1 MQLSVLVETVDG
13 RVHAFDALSGEK
25 LWESETEGALV
36 RTSITPQRSSD
47 LSPKAAIVPGVDG
60 QLYSI
65 KLGSQAIQ
73 KLGVKASDVVQVSP
87 NIAGDGSIVLGSK
100 RDAVFVIHPLTG
112 EVLSKITSE
121 DLESPKKV
129 SEIFDKHFAKIVLE
143 GSMGGVE
150 SGQSTPNLGL
160 VNRKRGGREDIHTDG
175 GLAVPK
181 VKGMEGSEGSVGEDV
196 MDKLQPVLLSR
207 TEYVIKAFNHK
218 HNEELWNV
226 SYTDCKQLSASEG
239 LAMLGGEDPFK
250 PDTDLSGDKLLNGPH
265 MKQFSKLAETLR
277 VFTTVDNTIRVANTR
292 KNMAPLWSEQ
302 LDSTPVAASLSDSIS
317 GHVHNIKLWSDEDE
331 SRGEEGNILVGIH
344 AGGIFIMPN
353 LKNDLRLGTGTEPAG
368 DWGSNA
374 LAVPREIGSRLSS
387 VMDVR
392 GGGKSLMTF
401 PLEDGS
407 KDVQTMESLPVFFTQ
422 KKTKK
427 EDESKGNDLDANV
440 PARKEPPR
448 GSKWTTFY
456 MALMTLLIAVLFTFG
471 GYLYEYYSNIENTQK
486 QLREEMEKIEKMEK
500 TDIQSPQVS
509 NRKKIANEEV
519 MIGNLIVSPKIL
531 GYGSAGTIVFEGS
544 LNHRKVAVK
553 RLLREFFHMA
563 EKEIKA
569 LIVSDAHPS
578 VLRCFAMEQDEEF
591 IYLALERCQGTL
603 HEFVNSQKFNKMV
616 SEVVPLRMTSRQ
628 DVARNRSIVCQDFD
642 VVRIAVPPA
651 LLEMISDI
659 GKAISALH
667 AMGIVHR
674 DLKPQNVLLTRANKA
689 KVSDMGL
696 SKQLQAEQSSFDGTG
711 MGSSGWQAP
720 EVLLQKQQQ
729 LQRQS
734 SIADMQ
740 DRPGSLKPVP
750 EEGSGGMNSSTSK
763 GGDSNDSAEYNTSG
777 IRHTKAVD
785 VFSFGCIIFY
795 TLTRHHPFG
804 DHIVQRDHNILNAK
818 FDLKPMSM
826 LRMHFGGHDG
836 VEADKWKRTKA
847 EGRKE
852 LESKENKD
860 GDSVAAGD
868 GPGDRK
874 EGDAG
879 EGAKDEAAG
888 DKGQGES
895 GQAEADGKE
904 GKPEAYVPT
913 WRRKSREKVHSFS
926 SRPRMA
932 DTTLKI
938 AYISWYEANNLV
950 YAMITKNPRER
961 PKMKAVMAHPFWWD
975 FERRVNFIVNLSHR
989 MEKED
994 TVTNPALLRS
1004 LENYGNE
1011 VLNKRPWHKQID
1023 KTLWEESKQFRN
1035 YSVYSLR
1042 DLMRMIRNKVGH
1054 YRDNSDEVKEIL
1066 GPVPNGVYTYFATT
1080 FPKLFMALYSFAC
1093 KNLRSDPLL
1102 QRYFPDDVTPGDM
1115 VPFFME
1121 ETRPLDLYNDAGSA
1135 AVLVKEDEEYPR
1147 RPGEPVCEYFVKSG
1161 WCRYSN
1167 TCRFDHPP
1175 EYKVERNSIG
1185 YPLRP
1190 NQPECGH
1197 FARNGVC
1204 KFGAACKFSHP
1215 EKYLDP
1221 ANREKHSAPSREKH
1235 NPASRDKRG
1244 RTSSR

>member
-1 MQLSVLVETVDG
+1 MQVSVLVETVDG

-65 KLGSQAIQ
+65 RLGSQAIQ

-100 RDAVFVIHPLTG
+100 RDTVFVIHPLTG
-112 EVLSKITSE
+112 EVLSKITSD
-121 DLESPKKV
+121 DLQSPAKV

-143 GSMGGVE
+143 DSVGGVG
-150 SGQSTPNLGL
+150 SGQQSTQNLGL
-160 VNRKRGGREDIHTDG
+160 VNRKRGGREDVHTDG
-175 GLAVPK
+175 GLALPK
-181 VKGMEGSEGSVGEDV
+181 VKGVEGKGVSAGEDV

-250 PDTDLSGDKLLNGPH
+250 PDRDLSGDKLLNGPH

-277 VFTTVDNTIRVANTR
+277 VFTTIDNTIRVANTR
-292 KNMAPLWSEQ
+292 ENMAQLWSEQ
-302 LDSTPVAASLSDSIS
+302 LDSTPVSASLSDSIS
-317 GHVHNIKLWSDEDE
+317 GHVHNIKLWSDE

-344 AGGIFIMPN
+344 TGGIFIMPN
-353 LKNDLRLGTGTEPAG
+353 LKNDLRLGPGKEPDG
-368 DWGSNA
+368 GRGSNA

-407 KDVQTMESLPVFFTQ
+407 KDVQTMESLPAFFTN
-422 KKTKK
+422 KKAKK
-427 EDESKGNDLDANV
+427 EGEKKGNELDANAL
-440 PARKEPPR
+440 ARKDPE

-486 QLREEMEKIEKMEK
+486 RLREEMEKIEKMEK
-500 TDIQSPQVS
+500 TEMQSPLS

-544 LNHRKVAVK
+544 LNHREVAVK

-603 HEFVNSQKFNKMV
+603 HEFVNSQKFKKMV
-616 SEVVPLRMTSRQ
+616 SGVVPLRMTSRQ
-628 DVARNRSIVCQDFD
+628 DVARNRGIVCQDFD
-642 VVRIAVPPA
+642 VVRIVVPPV

-659 GKAISALH
+659 GKAIRALH
-667 AMGIVHR
+667 DMGIVHR
-674 DLKPQNVLLTRANKA
+674 DLKPQNVLLTSANKA

-734 SIADMQ
+734 SLANLQ

-750 EEGSGGMNSSTSK
+750 EEESGGMNSSTSK
-763 GGDSNDSAEYNTSG
+763 GGDSNDSAECSTSG

-826 LRMHFGGHDG
+826 LRMYLGGDDG
-836 VEADKWKRTKA
+836 READKWRRARAA
-847 EGRKE
+847 EGPKE
-852 LESKENKD
+852 LGSEESKD
-860 GDSVAAGD
+860 GDSDAAGD

-879 EGAKDEAAG
+879 EGANDEAAG
-888 DKGQGES
+888 EKGQGDTC
-895 GQAEADGKE
+895 QAEADGKE
-904 GKPEAYVPT
+904 RKPEVYVPT
-913 WRRKSREKVHSFS
+913 WRRKSREKVHPVS
-926 SRPRMA
+926 SRPRTA
-932 DTTLKI
+932 DTLLRI

-1011 VLNKRPWHKQID
+1011 VLNRRPWHKQID
-1023 KTLWEESKQFRN
+1023 KILWEESKQFRN

-1115 VPFFME
+1115 VPFCME

-1135 AVLVKEDEEYPR
+1135 AELVKEDEEYPR

-1161 WCRYSN
+1161 WCRYCK

-1175 EYKVERNSIG
+1175 EYKVGRNSIG

-1221 ANREKHSAPSREKH
+1221 ANREKHSAPSRDKH
-1235 NPASRDKRG
+1235 GSHRP